1 MAPWNT
7 RSLCVSFPGM
17 LAPLFLLLVVLTGG
31 PSAAPEP
38 HLGAAASLRE
48 EVAASAPADSPT
60 KWIPAPMD
68 DGHRADPSRQLLY
81 SSLGA
86 GLGIAGGSL
95 LGVLIGSRMVS
106 SSDNFGDALGKFIL
120 SLGAG
125 YLVGGTTGATW
136 GASNAR
142 PDGSSR
148 SLVPTALGGFGG
160 LALGLLAGSAVL
172 GASASDASQGTAFLC
187 LWIVPA
193 FGAGAGAT
201 LADQWSAPTNRRDAA
216 GSAPPVAVAAWI
228 PGPGWI
234 GLRASVPVGF

>member
-1 MAPWNT
+1 M
-7 RSLCVSFPGM
+7 CVP
-17 LAPLFLLLVVLTGG
+17 LLPLFLALSGE
-31 PSAAPEP
+31 APTIPELP
-38 HLGAAASLRE
+38 VPTIGSSRE
-48 EVAASAPADSPT
+48 GIPANTPADSAPA
-60 KWIPAPMD
+60 WIPAPKD
-68 DGHRADPSRQLLY
+68 DGHRADPSQQLLY

-106 SSDNFGDALGKFIL
+106 SSDNFGDALGKFFL
-120 SLGAG
+120 SLGVG

-148 SLVPTALGGFGG
+148 SLVPTVLGGFGG
-160 LALGLLAGSAVL
+160 LALGLVTGSAL
-172 GASASDASQGTAFLC
+172 LASSASDASQGTGFLY

-201 LADQWSAPTNRRDAA
+201 LADQWSAPSNRSGAA
-216 GSAPPVAVAAWI
+216 RPASPVAIAAWI

-234 GLRASVPVGF
+234 GLRANVPVGF